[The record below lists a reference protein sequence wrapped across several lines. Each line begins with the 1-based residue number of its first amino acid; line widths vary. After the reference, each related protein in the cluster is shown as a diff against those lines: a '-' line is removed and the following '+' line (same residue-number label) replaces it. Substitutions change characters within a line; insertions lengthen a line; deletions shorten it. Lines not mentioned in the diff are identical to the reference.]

1 MNKWL
6 YSGWGVMYIAS
17 VALGLIQEPTGIAKI
32 ALLIFSVMFF
42 VPGFLLLYNHLRS
55 GNRAGVILIR
65 WISLASLVLTLIC
78 LILFFLFAG
87 FDNETAV
94 NVTYEVLSLVSAPM
108 LCSRYWVVSL
118 FLWACLLFTTF
129 QKKPTK

>member
-17 VALGLIQEPTGIAKI
+17 VALGLIQNPTGAAKL

-42 VPGFLLLYNHLRS
+42 VPGFLLLYNHIKT
-55 GNRAGVILIR
+55 GNRKGIRLIR
-65 WISLASLVLTLIC
+65 WISLASLALTLIC
-78 LILFFLFAG
+78 LVLFFLFAG
-87 FDNETAV
+87 FGNEAAV
-94 NVTYEVLSLVSAPM
+94 NVAYEVLALVSAPM
-108 LCSRYWVVSL
+108 LCSQYWAASL

-129 QKKPTK
+129 LKKPTK

>member
-17 VALGLIQEPTGIAKI
+17 VALGLIQEPTGIAKA

-42 VPGFLLLYNHLRS
+42 VPGFLLLYNHLRD
-55 GNRAGVILIR
+55 GNRKGVALIR
-65 WISLASLVLTLIC
+65 GISLVSLVSTLVC
-78 LILFFLFAG
+78 LVLFFLFAG
-87 FDNETAV
+87 LDKEAAV
-94 NVTYEVLSLVSAPM
+94 SVTYEVLALVSAPM
-108 LCSRYWVVSL
+108 LCSQYWVVSL

-129 QKKPTK
+129 LKKPAK